1 MKTEVSER
9 PDQTETMGHPAW
21 VRVCHWLVALS
32 FLALTF
38 SGYVILMCHPRL
50 YWGEV
55 GNELTPALLELPIS
69 ETHQHGEWGPRTPF
83 TEDPAGPV
91 SAVRNAVTFNEN
103 SWARSLH
110 FLAAWFL
117 VVGGSVYLLAA
128 FLTGHF
134 RNLWPSAGE
143 LSLGQFWREVIDHL
157 RLRIRPATGGPQYGL
172 LQKCAYC
179 VVVFVAMPLI
189 VLTGLAMSPTITAA
203 IPMLGSLFGGFQ
215 SARTIHFFAAV
226 ALVLFLLVHVVMV
239 VKSGFKCQMRAMTLW
254 RKP

>member
-1 MKTEVSER
+1 
-9 PDQTETMGHPAW
+9 
-21 VRVCHWLVALS
+21 
-32 FLALTF
+32 
-38 SGYVILMCHPRL
+38 
-50 YWGEV
+50 
-55 GNELTPALLELPIS
+55 LTPALIELPIS
-69 ETHQHGEWGPRTPF
+69 RNHQHNDWGPKTSF

-91 SAVRNAVTFNEN
+91 SAVRKAVIFNEN

-117 VVGGSVYLLAA
+117 VVAGAIYLLAG

-134 RNLWPSAGE
+134 RRNLWPSVGE
-143 LSLGQFWREVIDHL
+143 LSVGQFWRQVVDHL
-157 RLRIRPATGGPQYGL
+157 QLRIRPATDGPQYGL

-203 IPMLGSLFGGFQ
+203 YPILSSLFGGFQ
-215 SARTIHFFAAV
+215 SARMIHFFLAV

-239 VKSGFKCQMRAMTLW
+239 VRSGFMRQMLSMTFG

>member
-1 MKTEVSER
+1 VF
-9 PDQTETMGHPAW
+9 
-21 VRVCHWLVALS
+21 LS
-32 FLALTF
+32 ILALAI

-55 GNELTPALLELPIS
+55 GNDLTPALIELPIS
-69 ETHQHGEWGPRTPF
+69 QNHQHGGWEAKKPF
-83 TEDPAGPV
+83 TQDPAGPV
-91 SAVRNAVTFNEN
+91 SAVRTFVIFNQN

-110 FLAAWFL
+110 FLAAWFF
-117 VVGGSVYLLAA
+117 VVSGAIYLLAGI
-128 FLTGHF
+128 LTGHF
-134 RNLWPSAGE
+134 RRHLWPSAGE
-143 LSLGQFWREVIDHL
+143 LSLGQFWREVIDHM

-179 VVVFVAMPLI
+179 FVVFVAMPLI
-189 VLTGLAMSPTITAA
+189 VLTGLAMSPTVTAA
-203 IPMLGSLFGGFQ
+203 YPVLGSLFAGFQ

-239 VKSGFKCQMRAMTLW
+239 VKSGFKRQMGSMTFG